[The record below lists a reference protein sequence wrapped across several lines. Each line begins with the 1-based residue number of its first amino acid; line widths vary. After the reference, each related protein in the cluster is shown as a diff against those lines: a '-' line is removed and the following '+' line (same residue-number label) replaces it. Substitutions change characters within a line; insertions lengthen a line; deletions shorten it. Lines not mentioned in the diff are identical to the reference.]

1 MSTNER
7 QYDETDK
14 KILTATISLLSNIL
28 FNDFALE
35 NIVLKKISPGSNIPY
50 DLYLEELQ
58 K

>member
-35 NIVLKKISPGSNIPY
+35 NIVLKKFPQVLIFHITY
-50 DLYLEELQ
+50 I
-58 K
+58 